1 MLVRKNSSLTSTS
14 RSHVNLLGVPYETFL
29 HFQDVAV
36 EDANE
41 SLNSLERSARLLE
54 SHGLG
59 NSFRL
64 PSVMLGLEKL
74 GVHQWDNPFYRQMM
88 EYAVHHVLRELKHHA
103 RIPIPGAWTLVGVA
117 DMHKFLGE
125 GEIFAC
131 VKHIE
136 SPEPIY
142 LEGPVLISR
151 SPTIHPGDVQIANA
165 IGRPPSG
172 SCFQHESLPNTV
184 VFSVKGDLLCM
195 SRHSIAYVR
204 QANDRYHPALA
215 AGIWMATSTT

>member
-1 MLVRKNSSLTSTS
+1 
-14 RSHVNLLGVPYETFL
+14 
-29 HFQDVAV
+29 
-36 EDANE
+36 
-41 SLNSLERSARLLE
+41 
-54 SHGLG
+54 
-59 NSFRL
+59 
-64 PSVMLGLEKL
+64 MLGLEKL

-117 DMHKFLGE
+117 DVHKFLGE

-131 VKHIE
+131 VKPIE

-165 IGRPPSG
+165 IGRPPPG

-195 SRHSIAYVR
+195 SRHSITYVR
-204 QANDRYHPALA
+204 QANDRCHPALA
-215 AGIWMATSTT
+215 AGIWMAMNTT